1 MTYNIRMENQNK
13 IKHIVCSGGG
23 VTGFAFYGVIRESH
37 KQGLWKFEDIETI
50 YGTSVGS
57 IFAVLLALNYDWD
70 TMDDFLIKR
79 PWQNVFKF
87 NMYSLLESFQKK
99 GIFDINSIRES
110 FLPAFHGKDISID
123 ITMKEF
129 YEATNK
135 EIHIF
140 TTEVNSF
147 QTVDISYKTHP
158 DWKIVD
164 AVYCSSAVPV
174 VFAPHVIND
183 TCYCDGGFLVNYP
196 IYKCIEAGAN
206 PDEILGLTRTSDP
219 EKEANKINSES
230 SMLDYVI
237 LIINKLIRT
246 ILNQRRIQSDS
257 SDLPEKTPRYEF
269 IIKCPPISIYDIY
282 NATTNIEERLR
293 LIQVGVDEVQTWS
306 SSTSY
311 SQTAQES

>member
-1 MTYNIRMENQNK
+1 METGK

-23 VTGFAFYGVIRESH
+23 VTGFAFYGVIRETH
-37 KQGLWKFEDIETI
+37 KQGLWNFEDIETI

-57 IFAVLLALNYDWD
+57 IFAVLLALNYDWE

-99 GIFDINSIRES
+99 GIFDIQSIRES
-110 FLPAFHGKDISID
+110 FLPAFNGKDISID

-129 YEATNK
+129 YEATKK

-174 VFAPHVIND
+174 VFAPHLIND

-196 IYKCIEAGAN
+196 IYKCIESGAN
-206 PDEILGLTRTSDP
+206 PDEILGLDRTSDP

-237 LIINKLIRT
+237 LIINTLIRT
-246 ILNQRRIQSDS
+246 ILRREFSI
-257 SDLPEKTPRYEF
+257 EKKLPRYEF

-293 LIQVGVDEVQTWS
+293 LIQVGVDEVQKQLN
-306 SSTSY
+306 STSY
-311 SQTAQES
+311 SQTAPEN